1 MMKTTKFLP
10 IVCGIALMGV
20 LAIGTMARQSDPA
33 PASGSSAA
41 QSGKGPGRMNP
52 DAPEEDAALNLT
64 DDQKTKIAAI
74 RADTKDQMK
83 AIQKDTTLTDDARQQ
98 QIKALR
104 KTTRAQVWAV
114 MTPDQQKQWAAEARA
129 KREAKRQD
137 GAAPSDPQ

>member
-1 MMKTTKFLP
+1 MKTKKWLSV
-10 IVCGIALMGV
+10 VCGLAVMGA
-20 LAIGTMARQSDPA
+20 LAIGVQAQQSDPA
-33 PASGSSAA
+33 PASGSSAPQTA
-41 QSGKGPGRMNP
+41 KGSGRMNP

-64 DDQKTKIAAI
+64 DDQKSKIAAI
-74 RADTKDQMK
+74 RADTKDQLK

-98 QIKALR
+98 KIKELR

-129 KREAKRQD
+129 KREARRQG